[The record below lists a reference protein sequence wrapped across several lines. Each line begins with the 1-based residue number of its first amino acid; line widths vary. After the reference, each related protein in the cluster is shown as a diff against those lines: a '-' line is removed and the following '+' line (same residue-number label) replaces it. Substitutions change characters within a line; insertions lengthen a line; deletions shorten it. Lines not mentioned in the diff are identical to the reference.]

1 MEKQQIVK
9 ALEVCSNYQ
18 GFGDCDKCPAREGC
32 DTENGFLEKEALSL
46 VREQE
51 KRINVLWSYQVTLRD
66 MHKKLLKAQHD
77 VERYA
82 RKIREQ
88 REEILNL
95 LAMLDAAAA
104 GQETLQKALVASE
117 KCVSCGDV
125 IPEGRQVCPTCEMRK
140 ESKNDTSK

>member
-1 MEKQQIVK
+1 M
-9 ALEVCSNYQ
+9 N
-18 GFGDCDKCPAREGC
+18 DK
-32 DTENGFLEKEALSL
+32 K
-46 VREQE
+46 
-51 KRINVLWSYQVTLRD
+51 NVLWSYQETLRD

-104 GQETLQKALVASE
+104 GQETLQKAFANADR
-117 KCVSCGDV
+117 CASCGKD
-125 IPEGRQVCPTCEMRK
+125 IPEGRQVCPSCENTK
-140 ESKNDTSK
+140 GEEK

>member
-1 MEKQQIVK
+1 MQ
-9 ALEVCSNYQ
+9 N
-18 GFGDCDKCPAREGC
+18 DKCVTNE
-32 DTENGFLEKEALSL
+32 EESQK
-46 VREQE
+46 
-51 KRINVLWSYQVTLRD
+51 NVLWSYQVTLRA
-66 MHKKLLKAQHD
+66 MHSKLLKAQHD

-104 GQETLQKALVASE
+104 GQETLQKAFAAAE

-125 IPEGRQVCPTCEMRK
+125 IPEGRQVCPTCENAK
-140 ESKNDTSK
+140 GEEK

>member
-1 MEKQQIVK
+1 M
-9 ALEVCSNYQ
+9 N
-18 GFGDCDKCPAREGC
+18 DK
-32 DTENGFLEKEALSL
+32 K
-46 VREQE
+46 
-51 KRINVLWSYQVTLRD
+51 NVLWSYQETLRD

-104 GQETLQKALVASE
+104 GQETLQKALA
-117 KCVSCGDV
+117 KADRCVSCGDV
-125 IPEGRQVCPTCEMRK
+125 IPEGKQVCHACANAKGEQK
-140 ESKNDTSK
+140 